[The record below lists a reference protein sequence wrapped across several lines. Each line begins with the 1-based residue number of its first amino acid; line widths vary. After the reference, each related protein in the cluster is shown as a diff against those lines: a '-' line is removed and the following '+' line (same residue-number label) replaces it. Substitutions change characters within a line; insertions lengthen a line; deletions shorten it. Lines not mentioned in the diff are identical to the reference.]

1 MASFPRPLWNA
12 AAAILFTAAVLA
24 VGVWS
29 GGCSWFAEAP
39 LRCWAGPSLGWPVAI
54 TVAVVCA
61 SLAVLCVRR
70 AIRPRPA
77 TTDRQDADRVAAPDP
92 AATPDPAAGHEA

>member
-1 MASFPRPLWNA
+1 MASFPRPVWEA

-29 GGCSWFAEAP
+29 GGCSRFGDAP

-54 TVAVVCA
+54 PVAVVCA

-70 AIRPRPA
+70 AIRSRPA
-77 TTDRQDADRVAAPDP
+77 TTDPRDADRPAVSDP
-92 AATPDPAAGHEA
+92 TAGRDA

>member
-1 MASFPRPLWNA
+1 MASFPRPVWDA

-29 GGCSWFAEAP
+29 GGCSRFGEAP

-54 TVAVVCA
+54 PVAVVCA
-61 SLAVLCVRR
+61 SLAVLCLRR
-70 AIRPRPA
+70 ALRGRA
-77 TTDRQDADRVAAPDP
+77 ARAARTDPGDGDRAAADPTPGRDA
-92 AATPDPAAGHEA
+92 